1 MTRYTG
7 PIKLVILDI
16 AGTVCDGPQGLSH
29 LFPNDDGLAV
39 KGPVIVFEKMFQ
51 KFGMNVDWETIRR
64 PMGKFKREHLA
75 DIMAF
80 EDVAGQYRKAHG
92 RRRVDIGL
100 VHAVIDQKRR
110 RPAADVFGIRNDVK
124 PDAVLFFQGA
134 IDGVTGFFW
143 ISRITANQDTIGL

>member
-1 MTRYTG
+1 MARHTG

-16 AGTVCDGPQGLSH
+16 AGTVCDGPQSLSH

-80 EDVAGQYRKAHG
+80 EDVAGQYRKVHG
-92 RRRVDIGL
+92 RDYKESDLDEMFDIF
-100 VHAVIDQKRR
+100 
-110 RPAADVFGIRNDVK
+110 RPTMA
-124 PDAVLFFQGA
+124 
-134 IDGVTGFFW
+134 
-143 ISRITANQDTIGL
+143 

>member
-1 MTRYTG
+1 MPGY
-7 PIKLVILDI
+7 LVRVKPAPSGRRLSRQFPPRQPWLDFIFNECRQI
-16 AGTVCDGPQGLSH
+16 AGAGNGKVGASLFKGARIMGAGFTNTNRPGPRIGAFLDPGGDVIGLDHS
-29 LFPNDDGLAV
+29 
-39 KGPVIVFEKMFQ
+39 
-51 KFGMNVDWETIRR
+51 
-64 PMGKFKREHLA
+64 
-75 DIMAF
+75 
-80 EDVAGQYRKAHG
+80 